1 MTSQAFPT
9 DEPAVVTCGLP
20 YANGDLHVGHLRTYV
35 SGDALARALRR
46 LGQDVAFVCGSDM
59 HGTPIAVNAAKEGV
73 SPGEFAL
80 SYHQQYEE
88 TFPQFNVEFDNYGHT
103 HDETNTELTQEIVRT
118 LDERGH
124 VYEKEIK
131 VAWDPEAEQPLP
143 DRFVEGTCPYCG
155 EKARGDECDEGCGRH
170 LEPGE
175 VEAPVSTITGNAAE
189 YRDRE
194 HKFFRVSEFQA
205 YLSNFL
211 DRLEGT
217 ANARNQPRE
226 WVEGELQDWC
236 ITRDMDWGIDYPGE
250 AADDLVLYVWVD
262 APIEYAASTKQYSQ
276 RVGAD
281 TYDWEA
287 VWRDRAGAYDDGPE
301 AAPAGGEIVHVIG
314 QDIIQHHT
322 VFWPAMLRG
331 AGFNEPRAVMAC
343 GFVNLAGEAFSTSR
357 NRAVWADDY
366 LEAGLD
372 PDLFRYQI
380 ITGSEFT
387 ADVNFSWDALQER
400 TNNDLVGV
408 LGNFLYRSLLFAQ
421 RNYDGTPDAEVSDE
435 VTTRIEAHL
444 DDVRAAVNDYSV
456 RGLGD
461 APVELARFGNEY
473 IQRHE
478 PWKLVDEVPEEARQ
492 VIRDCV
498 QLAKACAV
506 LMQPV
511 LPEKAVRLWAQ
522 LGEPGSVHETALEDA
537 LAAPPAEFDEPD
549 ELFERIEDETVE
561 ALNDQLA
568 ERVAAAET
576 DNPNDGADEPDDG
589 ADEPDD
595 AADAGPSREFE
606 PLADERVSF
615 DDFEALDIRV
625 GEILSAE
632 AIEGADKLV
641 HLEVDLGAETRGIVA
656 GIKQLHDLDALPGT
670 RVVVLANLEK
680 AELFGVESNGMVL
693 AAGEE
698 ADLLTTHGDAPPGTK
713 IR

>member
-1 MTSQAFPT
+1 
-9 DEPAVVTCGLP
+9 
-20 YANGDLHVGHLRTYV
+20 
-35 SGDALARALRR
+35 
-46 LGQDVAFVCGSDM
+46 
-59 HGTPIAVNAAKEGV
+59 
-73 SPGEFAL
+73 
-80 SYHQQYEE
+80 
-88 TFPQFNVEFDNYGHT
+88 
-103 HDETNTELTQEIVRT
+103 
-118 LDERGH
+118 
-124 VYEKEIK
+124 
-131 VAWDPEAEQPLP
+131 
-143 DRFVEGTCPYCG
+143 
-155 EKARGDECDEGCGRH
+155 
-170 LEPGE
+170 
-175 VEAPVSTITGNAAE
+175 
-189 YRDRE
+189 
-194 HKFFRVSEFQA
+194 
-205 YLSNFL
+205 
-211 DRLEGT
+211 
-217 ANARNQPRE
+217 
-226 WVEGELQDWC
+226 
-236 ITRDMDWGIDYPGE
+236 
-250 AADDLVLYVWVD
+250 
-262 APIEYAASTKQYSQ
+262 
-276 RVGAD
+276 
-281 TYDWEA
+281 
-287 VWRDRAGAYDDGPE
+287 
-301 AAPAGGEIVHVIG
+301 
-314 QDIIQHHT
+314 
-322 VFWPAMLRG
+322 MLRG

-478 PWKLVDEVPEEARQ
+478 PWKLVDEAPEEARQ
-492 VIRDCV
+492 VVRDCV

-511 LPEKAVRLWAQ
+511 LPGKAARLWAQ
-522 LGEPGSVHETALEDA
+522 LGESGSVHETALEDA

-576 DNPNDGADEPDDG
+576 DKPADG

-641 HLEVDLGAETRGIVA
+641 HLEVDLGVETRGIVA

-698 ADLLTTHGDAPPGTK
+698 ADLLTTHGDALPGTK